1 MSRPKRSP
9 WEVQRSVVFALFI
22 RELKTR
28 FGGRWIGA
36 FWVLLEPL
44 AHVLML
50 LMIFGFVQH
59 RVLAGVEYSVFLL
72 VGLVP
77 FFMFKN
83 LVVRL
88 MEAVDSNRGLFGYRQ
103 VKPLDPLISRAL
115 LEVTLYS
122 VVYLIVLAVLGWFG
136 FQFFPAR
143 PLELIGVSTLL
154 ILMGAGLGLIFAV
167 TTNEVPQ
174 LCSFVRIAFMPLYL
188 ISGVI
193 FPVSS
198 LPPEVLSWLLWN
210 PVLHALELSR
220 GYFFPQYHVLH
231 QVSLEYVAGV
241 AIGAVALGMSLY
253 RVRRDQLLAS

>member
-88 MEAVDSNRGLFGYRQ
+88 ME
-103 VKPLDPLISRAL
+103 
-115 LEVTLYS
+115 
-122 VVYLIVLAVLGWFG
+122 
-136 FQFFPAR
+136 
-143 PLELIGVSTLL
+143 
-154 ILMGAGLGLIFAV
+154 
-167 TTNEVPQ
+167 
-174 LCSFVRIAFMPLYL
+174 
-188 ISGVI
+188 
-193 FPVSS
+193 
-198 LPPEVLSWLLWN
+198 
-210 PVLHALELSR
+210 
-220 GYFFPQYHVLH
+220 
-231 QVSLEYVAGV
+231 
-241 AIGAVALGMSLY
+241 
-253 RVRRDQLLAS
+253 